1 MASVQKEI
9 IIDVDPAAVWA
20 IISDFTDGP
29 VRMAPGFVTDSRLDE
44 PDVRVVTFAD
54 GTVVRE
60 RLIALDDERRRFVF
74 SIIGDTIQPAH
85 DNASMQVVPHGD
97 GHSRFVWIHDVRPD
111 DLTIPMGAVMDRALS
126 IFKQTVESSSEHL
139 G

>member
-9 IIDVDPAAVWA
+9 IIDAAPADVWA
-20 IISDFTDGP
+20 IIGDFTDGP
-29 VRMAPGFVTDSRLDE
+29 VRMAPGLVTGSRLDE

-54 GTVVRE
+54 GTVARE
-60 RLIALDDERRRFVF
+60 RLVALDDETRRLVF
-74 SIIGDTIQPAH
+74 SVVGGTMQPTH

-97 GHSRFVWIHDVRPD
+97 GRSRFVWIHDVQPD
-111 DLTIPMGAVMDRALS
+111 DLTIPMGAVMDHGLR
-126 IFKQTVESSSEHL
+126 IFKQTVECP